1 VVGPDGVSEFG
12 TCITWLANQC
22 HEDDVNFSYGIRRYL
37 KEGDIDWAYWQLNG
51 TQSDSLFHPGHRK
64 LRHHGALDWYGLL
77 SRRWDAPTDA
87 RNAERIK
94 ALQKMTQHP

>member
-1 VVGPDGVSEFG
+1 MALILKAPRCVCFAPVMLCRRVQGPS
-12 TCITWLANQC
+12 I
-22 HEDDVNFSYGIRRYL
+22 RYL

-51 TQSDSLFHPGHRK
+51 TPSDSLFHPGRRK

-77 SRRWDAPTDA
+77 NRRWNAPTDA